1 MSVEEEDKPEQQLA
15 KLAEVAEAAPIKHEH
30 HSTPAADPPT
40 HYQPQQPDIVQ
51 VRASEAGAAEA
62 DPLHN
67 GHPADLD
74 TPAGPAGPAVPADS
88 ASAATWGL
96 AQGSNCAQPAEAQ
109 FIHGADEHPT
119 SSVAQAGYTHRP
131 EHVDSLSKAPGR
143 HRADAHTTG
152 MASAIG
158 SGVKEEAASMG
169 MGFQMVGGSDMA
181 DEEENVDIGV
191 FVKAEKA
198 MSRQGSGS
206 SGSEN
211 GQAVLMDLDAQGRQ
225 PSPSPASHAKSAQLG
240 RISIMATCNSA
251 QRVLILLLCSFM
263 FSFCRATLHAAACS
277 CLRFLQ

>member
-30 HSTPAADPPT
+30 HSTHAADPPT
-40 HYQPQQPDIVQ
+40 HQPQQPDTVQ
-51 VRASEAGAAEA
+51 VRVSEAGAAEA

-74 TPAGPAGPAVPADS
+74 TPAGPAGHAVPADS
-88 ASAATWGL
+88 ASAGTWGL
-96 AQGSNCAQPAEAQ
+96 AKGSNRPQLAEAQ
-109 FIHGADEHPT
+109 PVHGADEHPN
-119 SSVAQAGYTHRP
+119 SSVPNAGYTHRP
-131 EHVDSLSKAPGR
+131 EHVASSFKAPGR
-143 HRADAHTTG
+143 HRGDAHATG
-152 MASAIG
+152 MGRGASL
-158 SGVKEEAASMG
+158 GVKEEAASMG
-169 MGFQMVGGSDMA
+169 VGFQVGEDTDMA
-181 DEEENVDIGV
+181 EEEENVDIGA

-240 RISIMATCNSA
+240 RTSIIAMYHLP
-251 QRVLILLLCSFM
+251 QYVLFLLLCVL
-263 FSFCRATLHAAACS
+263 LHFQ
-277 CLRFLQ
+277 CLQ